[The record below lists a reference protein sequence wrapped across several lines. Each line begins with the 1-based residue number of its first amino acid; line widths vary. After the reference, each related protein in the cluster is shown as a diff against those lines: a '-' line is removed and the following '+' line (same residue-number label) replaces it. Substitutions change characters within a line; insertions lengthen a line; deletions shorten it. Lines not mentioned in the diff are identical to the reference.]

1 MILLTFMEGWR
12 KAWVRIVALDAWLFG
27 VSVWFYLFPL
37 PFFNFKKKITRSS
50 THFLVLANWYDS
62 D

>member
-1 MILLTFMEGWR
+1 M
-12 KAWVRIVALDAWLFG
+12 RIVALDAWLFG